1 MMNMTSA
8 ERRAMIASWNDAGE
22 DDDDNEKQNSNDEGQ
37 NRFMDGGTQNFMDGG
52 TQNFMDGGTQNFMDG
67 GTQNFMGDVTDGD
80 LMAKLNMLK
89 SQKEEAAIRDTDDS
103 HFRGE
108 LE

>member
-52 TQNFMDGGTQNFMDG
+52 TQNFM
-67 GTQNFMGDVTDGD
+67 GDVTDGD